1 MYVRK
6 NLHNPIYLQTTC
18 RTRGGVVTYTSGIC
32 AIYIREKNKI
42 FKIYENYV
50 FLKGLAVC
58 ELLGFHGFL
67 VILMDSFLIYFCSTT
82 VALDAKMLR
91 QLW

>member
-1 MYVRK
+1 MYVY
-6 NLHNPIYLQTTC
+6 IYKPRVEHVEELSLTLPVYA
-18 RTRGGVVTYTSGIC
+18 R
-32 AIYIREKNKI
+32 YIREKNKI

-50 FLKGLAVC
+50 FLKGFTVC